1 MRLSVSKKT
10 WTELAVTVAVILA
23 YVMLSAWVGKDPRV
37 PTDATVPDE
46 PTPSQNEEAGFVFTR
61 YAARSVP
68 ENAELPRDKYELPLP
83 ETQRDADYCS
93 RIAPVTPTV
102 TSDSYFDRAVFIG
115 DSVTEGLEKYVQK
128 KRKTSPDFFGSAQF
142 LAISGYGVYE
152 ATRPASSPK
161 ALHPTVDGQKIPPA
175 DFLASCGAD
184 KVYLCL
190 GLNDIG
196 LYTEE
201 DCLHYYELLIRSI
214 REKNP
219 DIRIVIQSVTPLTL
233 YGEKKLLYNKKID
246 AYNRK
251 LAYMAQK
258 NDCAFLDISDM
269 LKDTDGYLA
278 YELSSDDAFRLET
291 EAYALWVRYLR
302 CHCV

>member
-1 MRLSVSKKT
+1 MHFYVSKKI
-10 WTELAVTVAVILA
+10 WTELGVAVAVILV
-23 YVMLSAWVGKDPRV
+23 YVMLLAWAGQNTRIPADV
-37 PTDATVPDE
+37 TI
-46 PTPSQNEEAGFVFTR
+46 PSESPPLQKEELAFSFTR

-68 ENAELPRDKYELPLP
+68 ENVELPRDKYELPLP
-83 ETQRDADYCS
+83 ETQRDAVYLS
-93 RIAPVTPTV
+93 RIAPVTPMV
-102 TSDSYFDRAVFIG
+102 ASDSYFDRTVFIG

-128 KRKTSPDFFGSAQF
+128 KRKTSSDFFGSAQF
-142 LAISGYGVYE
+142 FAVSGYGAYE
-152 ATRPASSPK
+152 ATRPISSPK
-161 ALHPTVDGQKIPPA
+161 ALHPTVDGQKMSPA
-175 DFLASCGAD
+175 DFLASCAAE

-201 DCLHYYELLIRSI
+201 DCLRYYELLLRSI

-219 DIRIVIQSVTPLTL
+219 NILIVIQSVTPLTL

-251 LAYMAQK
+251 LADLAQR
-258 NDCAFLDISDM
+258 NACAFLDISDM
-269 LKDTDGYLA
+269 FKDTDGYLA
-278 YELSSDDAFRLET
+278 YELSSDDVYRLET
-291 EAYALWVRYLR
+291 EAYALWVQYLR